1 MRTRS
6 RLPLTLAT
14 ALSLLAMLALSGPA
28 LAAETILTADLAG
41 DAATDAD
48 GTGSAKITLDPDA
61 GTACWELTVENIE
74 PVTQSHIH
82 IGAEGESGDVVVP
95 LDVDGFEGTSEGCV
109 EDQDAATLQA
119 IIDDQSGYYVNIHTA
134 DFPGGSDP
142 WPAGRRFRAAQHRSA
157 GERWLAGAA
166 RGDPA
171 RACRGHRPADVAPGR
186 DARLTVSDPE
196 RSGSRRGPLV
206 QPPVTAPER
215 CAIHH
220 SGAWLASPVAPGG
233 ARCPH
238 RTRAT

>member
-14 ALSLLAMLALSGPA
+14 ALGLLALLALSGPA

-82 IGAEGESGDVVVP
+82 IGAAGESGDVVVP
-95 LDVDGFEGTSEGCV
+95 LDVDGFQGTSEGCV

-119 IIDDQSGYYVNIHTA
+119 IIDDQSGYYVNIHTV
-134 DFPGGSDP
+134 DFP
-142 WPAGRRFRAAQHRSA
+142 
-157 GERWLAGAA
+157 AGAI
-166 RGDPA
+166 RGQLVGASEPPNTA
-171 RACRGHRPADVAPGR
+171 LP
-186 DARLTVSDPE
+186 VSD
-196 RSGSRRGPLV
+196 GSPALLGAILLAMAAAIGLRTWRPL
-206 QPPVTAPER
+206 A
-215 CAIHH
+215 
-220 SGAWLASPVAPGG
+220 
-233 ARCPH
+233 
-238 RTRAT
+238 TRD